1 MSVATRIVTAEELA
15 RMPDDGCRYELVRGE
30 LKQMPPSGGPHGN
43 VANEVSWS
51 LTSHVKAHQLGIVFA
66 AETGFRLSSNPDT
79 VRAPDCAFVSRERI
93 ERIGIP
99 EGYWPGAPDLA
110 IEVVS
115 PGDSFTE
122 VEEKVMGLARSRYP
136 HGHRARPPQARRLG
150 LSRAACNPSQR

>member
-79 VRAPDCAFVSRERI
+79 VCARPI
-93 ERIGIP
+93 
-99 EGYWPGAPDLA
+99 
-110 IEVVS
+110 
-115 PGDSFTE
+115 
-122 VEEKVMGLARSRYP
+122 ARSSVANESNGSAFRKAT
-136 HGHRARPPQARRLG
+136 GRARRI
-150 LSRAACNPSQR
+150 